1 MVGEISNKGE
11 RGERGE
17 EGEEM
22 EIWRGEG
29 YWGA

>member
-1 MVGEISNKGE
+1 MVGEISKKGE
-11 RGERGE
+11 KGERGE
-17 EGEEM
+17 EGEEV

>member
-1 MVGEISNKGE
+1 VVGEISKKGE

>member
-1 MVGEISNKGE
+1 MVGEISKKGE

>member
-1 MVGEISNKGE
+1 VVGEISNKGE

>member
-1 MVGEISNKGE
+1 VVGEISKKGE
-11 RGERGE
+11 KGERGE
-17 EGEEM
+17 EGEEV